1 MSINRRLDKLWY
13 ILTVDY
19 VTRNTKEQ
27 TIDTHNNMNESETL
41 CWVKEAR
48 FKRVHSVWP
57 NESRA
62 ILKNHI
68 DG

>member
-48 FKRVHSVWP
+48 FKRVHSV
-57 NESRA
+57 
-62 ILKNHI
+62 
-68 DG
+68 